1 MSYCDVFVFLHNA
14 YRVRTFFCTCLWVME
29 TWARR
34 QPQGTDWPLLR
45 LLYPCFLP
53 RTSPRRCL
61 LIQCA
66 AAKLATRGGQF
77 RLTLWFLAFLFL
89 FCFFHWFLMNL
100 WELQG
105 DLCRVGEG
113 VAAAAEPLV
122 GASLPGAVHLQ
133 TDGNATCR
141 WSRPASRERQGGHE
155 GAGGQVWPRPEI
167 LPLFLRSFFQGLS
180 GVCLATRGPC

>member
-1 MSYCDVFVFLHNA
+1 MPYCDVFVFLHNA

-89 FCFFHWFLMNL
+89 FCFFSLILNEF
-100 WELQG
+100 
-105 DLCRVGEG
+105 VGITG
-113 VAAAAEPLV
+113 R
-122 GASLPGAVHLQ
+122 SLPSRRGSRSSCRTTGRSFATWCATSTDRRERHLQ
-133 TDGNATCR
+133 MTTT
-141 WSRPASRERQGGHE
+141 S
-155 GAGGQVWPRPEI
+155 
-167 LPLFLRSFFQGLS
+167 L
-180 GVCLATRGPC
+180 